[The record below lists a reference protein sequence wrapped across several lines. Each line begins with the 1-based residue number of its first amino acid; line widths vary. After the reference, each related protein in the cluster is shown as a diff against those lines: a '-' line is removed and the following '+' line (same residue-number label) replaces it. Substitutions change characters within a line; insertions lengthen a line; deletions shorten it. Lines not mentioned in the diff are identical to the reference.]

1 MKTNMRRTHSAFTL
15 VEIMIVVA
23 IIGLLAALA
32 VPGFMRARKQ
42 SQGRRIVN
50 DARQMDAAV
59 DQWALEKG
67 AANGSTVDTVGAATY
82 LKRAWP
88 INDLLNNAYVIGQVG
103 STQIQIAAA
112 TKTALTG
119 VGIDWGSY

>member
-1 MKTNMRRTHSAFTL
+1 
-15 VEIMIVVA
+15 
-23 IIGLLAALA
+23 
-32 VPGFMRARKQ
+32 
-42 SQGRRIVN
+42 
-50 DARQMDAAV
+50 MDAAV